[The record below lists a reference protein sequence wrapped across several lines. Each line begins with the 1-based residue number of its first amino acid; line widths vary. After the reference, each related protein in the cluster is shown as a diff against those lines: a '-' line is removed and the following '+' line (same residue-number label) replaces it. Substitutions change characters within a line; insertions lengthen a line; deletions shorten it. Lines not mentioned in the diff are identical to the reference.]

1 MFPGNVTVRLSWAL
15 QLKPWGVTGNSFTR
29 ATVGETSESLPCP
42 AVAALVL
49 RCLAT
54 QSLLT
59 QKVISKK
66 SLLRL
71 RKVETAISPPE
82 KMCCFYLGELGR
94 VSYCFMRLAN
104 YISRK
109 DTVNFTGFGCQSLF
123 SQTHLLVSILCP
135 DSSRWTFKLLWGT

>member
-1 MFPGNVTVRLSWAL
+1 MFPGNVTVRLSSAL

-29 ATVGETSESLPCP
+29 ATVVSSEYLPCP
-42 AVAALVL
+42 VVAALVL

-54 QSLLT
+54 QIVDP
-59 QKVISKK
+59 KGDFEK

-94 VSYCFMRLAN
+94 VSYCLMRLAN

-123 SQTHLLVSILCP
+123 SQTHLLVSIFVP
-135 DSSRWTFKLLWGT
+135 